1 LIVERCLYGSVLLT
15 YTNQKKMKKLI
26 NPLRFAATGLL
37 LIYATSCKKENYDDI
52 TVPDVPLLTTT
63 GNVNPAD
70 SLGTLKALTAASF
83 PNMGM
88 AITANF
94 MTAGSPYLATVKA
107 QANNITFGNELKEG
121 SVVSTNGT
129 YNYTTAD
136 NLYNICA
143 ANGLQVF
150 GHTLVWHSQ
159 QSATYLNS
167 LIAPIV
173 TTPVLTNVLVN
184 GGFETVNGTSISNW
198 SAYNGATSFSSTT
211 AANEVRSGSKALKVV
226 VAANGDAYKVQ
237 LASDLFNTTVGTNY
251 TMTFYIKAAAAGG
264 KMRISTGTTAQ
275 YSADYNITTDWA
287 PYTFTFPAKDAQTR
301 VLFDIGY
308 VANTYFVDDVTVTG
322 PAVGSGS
329 VEQTPAQKAAAIETE
344 MKRYITTTMQRY
356 TSKIKA
362 WDVVNEAFIDN
373 GQLRTSTNYPILPA
387 NTTNEFLYGQY
398 IGTKYDNNNYIL
410 KAFQTAKAADATA
423 LRFINDYNLETSKL
437 KVDSMKALVTF
448 INSKGALIDGI
459 GTQMHVTYN
468 TTRKG
473 IDYAFKTLASTGLKI
488 RISELDVI
496 ANVNKSATYVPS
508 ATIPNLQADM
518 YKYIV
523 QSYLKNVPAAQRY
536 GITVWGVADTDSW
549 LNTPATPDVPL
560 LFDKTFKKKVT
571 FSGFIQGLK

>member
-1 LIVERCLYGSVLLT
+1 
-15 YTNQKKMKKLI
+15 
-26 NPLRFAATGLL
+26 
-37 LIYATSCKKENYDDI
+37 
-52 TVPDVPLLTTT
+52 
-63 GNVNPAD
+63 
-70 SLGTLKALTAASF
+70 
-83 PNMGM
+83 
-88 AITANF
+88 
-94 MTAGSPYLATVKA
+94 
-107 QANNITFGNELKEG
+107 
-121 SVVSTNGT
+121 
-129 YNYTTAD
+129 
-136 NLYNICA
+136 
-143 ANGLQVF
+143 
-150 GHTLVWHSQ
+150 
-159 QSATYLNS
+159 
-167 LIAPIV
+167 
-173 TTPVLTNVLVN
+173 VLVN

-198 SAYNGATSFSSTT
+198 SGYNKPASFTSTT
-211 AANEVRSGSKALKVV
+211 NANEVRSGTRALKVV
-226 VAANGDAYKVQ
+226 VAANGQAYEVQ
-237 LASDLFNTTVGTNY
+237 LSSDQFNTTVGTNY

-264 KMRISTGTTAQ
+264 KMRISTGPSATAQ
-275 YSADYNITTDWA
+275 YSADYNTTTDWA
-287 PYTFTFPAKDAQTR
+287 PYSFTFRANSATTS
-301 VLFDIGY
+301 VLFDMGY
-308 VANTYFVDDVTVTG
+308 AANTYFVDDVTVTG

-329 VEQTPAQKAAAIETE
+329 VEQTPAQKAAAIENE

-356 TSKIKA
+356 TGKIKA

-387 NTTNEFLYGQY
+387 NATNEFLYGQY

-410 KAFQTAKAADATA
+410 KAFQYAKAADPTA

-448 INSKGALIDGI
+448 INSKGALVDGL
-459 GTQMHVTYN
+459 GTQMHVAYN
-468 TTRKG
+468 TSHAG

-523 QSYLKNVPAAQRY
+523 QSYIKNVPAAQRY

>member
-1 LIVERCLYGSVLLT
+1 
-15 YTNQKKMKKLI
+15 MKKLI

-70 SLGTLKALTAASF
+70 SIGTLKALTAASF

-143 ANGLQVF
+143 NNGLQVF

-198 SAYNGATSFSSTT
+198 SGYNKPASFTSTT
-211 AANEVRSGSKALKVV
+211 NVNEVRSGTRALKVV
-226 VAANGDAYKVQ
+226 VAANGQAYEVQ
-237 LASDLFNTTVGTNY
+237 LSSDQFNTTVGTNY

-264 KMRISTGTTAQ
+264 KMRISTGPTATAQ
-275 YSADYNITTDWA
+275 YSADYNTTTDWA
-287 PYTFTFPAKDAQTR
+287 PYNFTFRANSATTS
-301 VLFDIGY
+301 VLFDMGY
-308 VANTYFVDDVTVTG
+308 AANTYFIDDVTVTG

-329 VEQTPAQKAAAIETE
+329 VEQTPAQKAAAIENE
-344 MKRYITTTMQRY
+344 MKRYITITMQRY
-356 TSKIKA
+356 TGKIKA

-387 NTTNEFLYGQY
+387 NATNEFLYGQY

-410 KAFQTAKAADATA
+410 KAFQYAKAADPTA
-423 LRFINDYNLETSKL
+423 LRFINDYNLETSKA
-437 KVDSMKALVTF
+437 KVDSMKALVMF
-448 INSKGALIDGI
+448 INSKGALVDGL
-459 GTQMHVTYN
+459 GTQMHVAYN
-468 TTRKG
+468 TSHAG

-496 ANVNKSATYVPS
+496 ANVNRSATYVPS

-523 QSYLKNVPAAQRY
+523 QSYIKNVPAAQRY

>member
-1 LIVERCLYGSVLLT
+1 
-15 YTNQKKMKKLI
+15 MKNI
-26 NPLRFAATGLL
+26 FNPLRFVATGLL

-52 TVPDVPLLTTT
+52 TVPDVPLVTTT

-70 SLGTLKALTAASF
+70 SLGLLKTLTASSF

-88 AITANF
+88 AVTANF
-94 MTAGSPYLATVKA
+94 MTAGSAYLATVKA

-121 SVVSTNGT
+121 SVVSSNGT

-143 ANGLQVF
+143 NNGLQVF

-159 QSATYLNS
+159 QNATYLNS

-198 SAYNGATSFSSTT
+198 SVYNGGPNAFSSTT
-211 AANEVRSGSKALKVV
+211 AANEIRTGARALKVV

-237 LASDLFNTTVGTNY
+237 LASDQFNTTSGTNY
-251 TMTFYIKAAAAGG
+251 TVTFYIKAAAAGG
-264 KMRISTGTTAQ
+264 KMRVSTDPNAQ
-275 YSADYNITTDWA
+275 YSADYNTTTDWA
-287 PYTFTFPAKDAQTR
+287 PYSYTFRANSAQTSIR
-301 VLFDIGY
+301 LDMGY
-308 VANTYFVDDVTVTG
+308 IANTYFVDDVTVTG

-344 MKRYITTTMQRY
+344 MRRYITTTMQRY
-356 TSKIKA
+356 AGKIKA
-362 WDVVNEAFIDN
+362 WDVVNEAFVNN
-373 GQLRTSTNYPILPA
+373 GQLRTSGNYTIPTA
-387 NTTNEFLYGQY
+387 NTNSEFLYGPY
-398 IGTKYDNNNYIL
+398 IGTKYDDNNYIL
-410 KAFQTAKAADATA
+410 KAFQAAKAADPTA

-448 INSKGALIDGI
+448 INSKGALVDGL
-459 GTQMHVTYN
+459 GTQMHVAYN
-468 TTRKG
+468 TSHAG

-496 ANVNKSATYVPS
+496 ANTARSATYVPS

-523 QSYLKNVPAAQRY
+523 QSYIKNVPAAQRY

-549 LNTPATPDVPL
+549 LNTASAPDVPL
-560 LFDKTFKKKVT
+560 LFDKNFKKKVN

>member
-1 LIVERCLYGSVLLT
+1 
-15 YTNQKKMKKLI
+15 MKKILH
-26 NPLRFAATGLL
+26 PLRFAATGLL

-52 TVPDVPLLTTT
+52 TVPDVPLVTTT

-70 SLGTLKALTAASF
+70 SIGTLKALTAASF

-88 AITANF
+88 AITANS
-94 MTAGSPYLATVKA
+94 MLAGSPYLATVKA

-143 ANGLQVF
+143 NNGLQVF

-173 TTPVLTNVLVN
+173 TAPVLTNVLVN
-184 GGFETVNGTSISNW
+184 GGFETVSGTTISNW
-198 SAYNGATSFSSTT
+198 SVYNSPASFSSTT
-211 AANEVRSGSKALKVV
+211 AANEVRSGTRALKVA
-226 VAANGDAYKVQ
+226 VAAPVQ
-237 LASDLFNTTVGTNY
+237 PYQVQITSDLFNTTVGTNY
-251 TMTFYIKAAAAGG
+251 TMTFYMKAASAGG
-264 KMRISTGTTAQ
+264 RMRISTGTTAQ

-301 VLFDIGY
+301 VYFDMGY

-329 VEQTPAQKAAAIETE
+329 VEQTPAQKAAAIENE

-356 TSKIKA
+356 AGKIKA
-362 WDVVNEAFIDN
+362 WDVVNEAFVNN
-373 GQLRTSTNYPILPA
+373 GQLRTNTNYTIPTA
-387 NTTNEFLYGQY
+387 NTTNEFLYGPY

-410 KAFQTAKAADATA
+410 KAFQYAKAADPTA
-423 LRFINDYNLETSKL
+423 LRFINDYNLETSKA
-437 KVDSMKALVTF
+437 KVDSMKALVMF
-448 INSKGALIDGI
+448 INSKGALVDGL
-459 GTQMHVTYN
+459 GTQMHVAYN
-468 TTRKG
+468 TTRTG

-496 ANVNKSATYVPS
+496 ANTARSATYVPS
-508 ATIPNLQADM
+508 VTIPSLQADM

-549 LNTPATPDVPL
+549 LNTAAAPDVPL
-560 LFDKTFKKKVT
+560 LFDKNFKKKVT

>member
-1 LIVERCLYGSVLLT
+1 
-15 YTNQKKMKKLI
+15 MKKILYTI
-26 NPLRFAATGLL
+26 RFTAAAVL
-37 LIYATSCKKENYDDI
+37 LIYSSSCKKENYDNI
-52 TVPDVPLLTTT
+52 TVPDVPLLITT

-70 SLGTLKALTAASF
+70 SLGTLKALTASLF

-94 MTAGSPYLATVKA
+94 MIANSPYLATVKT

-143 ANGLQVF
+143 NNGLQVF

-184 GGFETVNGTSISNW
+184 GGFETVNGTTISNW
-198 SAYNGATSFSSTT
+198 SVYNGGPNAFSSTT
-211 AANEVRSGSKALKVV
+211 AANEVRTGAKALKVV
-226 VAANGDAYKVQ
+226 VAASGQAYSVQ

-264 KMRISTGTTAQ
+264 KMRISTGPTAQ

-287 PYTFTFPAKDAQTR
+287 PYSFTFPANSAQTR

-308 VANTYFVDDVTVTG
+308 NANTYFVDDVTVTG

-356 TSKIKA
+356 AGKIKA
-362 WDVVNEAFIDN
+362 WDVVNEAFMN
-373 GQLRTSTNYPILPA
+373 EGQLRNNVTYKISDA
-387 NTTNEFLYGQY
+387 NLKSEFLYGQY
-398 IGTKYDNNNYIL
+398 IGTKYDDNNYIL
-410 KAFQTAKAADATA
+410 KAFQAAKAADPTA

-448 INSKGALIDGI
+448 INSKEALVDGI
-459 GTQMHVTYN
+459 GTQMHVAWN
-468 TTRKG
+468 TPHKG

-496 ANVNKSATYVPS
+496 ANINKSATYTPS

-523 QSYLKNVPAAQRY
+523 QSYVKNVPAAQRY

-549 LNTPATPDVPL
+549 LNTAATPDVPL
-560 LFDKTFKKKVT
+560 LFDKNFKKKVT